1 MKTDQNQSTS
11 EVESLAASVVCGSEL
26 EQIARQGAQ
35 KMLGVAL
42 QLEVE
47 QYIERHADE
56 RDHTG
61 KRLVVRN
68 GSLPARELQT
78 GLGPISVRQP
88 RVNDRR
94 EGQQFSSAI
103 LPPYLRRVASIEN
116 LIPALYLKGVS
127 TGEMGRALE
136 SILGPGAAGLSP
148 ANITRF
154 GTDLKIRSSL
164 CCSSGGPSKYQRSA
178 TSSGLSHGST

>member
-1 MKTDQNQSTS
+1 MKSNVNQSTPKI
-11 EVESLAASVVCGSEL
+11 ESLSASAVCGTQL
-26 EQIARQGAQ
+26 EQIAREGAQ
-35 KMLGVAL
+35 KMLGAAL

-47 QYIERHADE
+47 QYIERHTAE
-56 RDHTG
+56 RDRDG

-68 GSLPARELQT
+68 GSLPERELQT

-94 EGQQFSSAI
+94 EDRQFTSAI

-127 TGEMGRALE
+127 TGEMSRALE
-136 SILGPGAAGLSP
+136 SILGPKAAGLSP
-148 ANITRF
+148 ANITRLKDVWQKERKAWEDR
-154 GTDLKIRSSL
+154 DL
-164 CCSSGGPSKYQRSA
+164 GD
-178 TSSGLSHGST
+178 

>member
-1 MKTDQNQSTS
+1 
-11 EVESLAASVVCGSEL
+11 
-26 EQIARQGAQ
+26 
-35 KMLGVAL
+35 MLQVAL

-47 QYIERHADE
+47 QYIEQHAGQRDE
-56 RDHTG
+56 NG

-68 GSLPARELQT
+68 GSLPGRELQT

-94 EGQQFSSAI
+94 EGKQFTSGI

-136 SILGPGAAGLSP
+136 SILGPKAAGLSP
-148 ANITRF
+148 ANITV
-154 GTDLKIRSSL
+154 S
-164 CCSSGGPSKYQRSA
+164 
-178 TSSGLSHGST
+178 